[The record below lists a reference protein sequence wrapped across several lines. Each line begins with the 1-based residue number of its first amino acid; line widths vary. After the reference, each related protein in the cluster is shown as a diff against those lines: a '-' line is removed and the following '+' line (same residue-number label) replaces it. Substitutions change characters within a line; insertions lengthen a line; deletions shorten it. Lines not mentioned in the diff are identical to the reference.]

1 MEAVQTRPLNRK
13 QQMLYRRLSVL
24 SELILQTFED
34 LEQEQKDKR
43 FKVSKHFEQFRVDL
57 ERVKNMCSEILEI
70 IFKDPKIRTNTY
82 FTDLVN
88 KVDTVIRKTE
98 LYN

>member
-1 MEAVQTRPLNRK
+1 MEAVQTRPLNKK

-43 FKVSKHFEQFRVDL
+43 FKVSKHFEQFRTDL
-57 ERVKNMCSEILEI
+57 ERIKNMCSEILEI
-70 IFKDPKIRTNTY
+70 IFQDPKIRTNTY